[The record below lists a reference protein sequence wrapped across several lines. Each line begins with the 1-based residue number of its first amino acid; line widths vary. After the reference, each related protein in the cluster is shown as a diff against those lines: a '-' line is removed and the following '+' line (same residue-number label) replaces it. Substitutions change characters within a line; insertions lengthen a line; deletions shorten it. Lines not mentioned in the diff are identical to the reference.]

1 MAKYRLK
8 RNDPEKSICK
18 YCRDKAED
26 MPDDAPLS
34 KRDLWVLER
43 IALYFEKSKLNSYI
57 EMLGKPRHW
66 FLLNVLGGI
75 GRGIGM
81 AIGFTI
87 LGAVLFLVLQELVML
102 NLPIISE
109 FIAEILDLV
118 EGFRSVTP

>member
-8 RNDPEKSICK
+8 RNDPHESICR

-26 MPDDAPLS
+26 MPADVPLS

-43 IALYFEKSKLNSYI
+43 IALYFEKSKLNSYV
-57 EMLGKPRHW
+57 EMLGKPRRW
-66 FLLNVLGGI
+66 FLLNIWGGI

-81 AIGFTI
+81 AIGFTV
-87 LGAVLFLVLQELVML
+87 LGAALFLILQQLVML

-118 EGFRSVTP
+118 EGFRSVSP

>member
-8 RNDPEKSICK
+8 RNDPGESVCK
-18 YCRDKAED
+18 YCTDRKED
-26 MPDDAPLS
+26 MPADAPLT

-43 IALYFEKSKLNSYI
+43 IAVFLVKSKLDSYV
-57 EMLGKPRHW
+57 EMMGKPKRW
-66 FLLNVLGGI
+66 FFLNVWGGI

-87 LGAVLFLVLQELVML
+87 LGAALFLILQQVVML

-109 FIAEILDLV
+109 FIAEILDMV
-118 EGFRSVTP
+118 SDFRSVNP